1 MHYNNLR
8 PENAQNSIDQDHY
21 VVNDEEHRSIQARN
35 RKMAEPSLEL
45 IQTMVQR
52 VLDQVSE
59 LRGDMVEVKERL
71 GLLELSN
78 ASLSRRVDRMSGDID
93 LIKRRLDLVPAA

>member
-1 MHYNNLR
+1 
-8 PENAQNSIDQDHY
+8 
-21 VVNDEEHRSIQARN
+21 
-35 RKMAEPSLEL
+35 MAEPSLEL

-59 LRGDMVEVKERL
+59 LGGDMVEVKERL